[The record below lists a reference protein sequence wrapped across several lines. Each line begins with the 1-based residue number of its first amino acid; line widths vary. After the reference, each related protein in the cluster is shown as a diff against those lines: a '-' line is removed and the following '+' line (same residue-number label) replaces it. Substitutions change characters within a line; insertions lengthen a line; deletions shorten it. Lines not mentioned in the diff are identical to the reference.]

1 MRTKVC
7 SCGLVVRIVSFRRIG
22 GLRRR
27 KQRKRRACSSPVDES
42 IDLTASEAYANCF
55 IVTGGRRV
63 SVCDAQGRRLGRR
76 RNCFRRLAVVDK
88 ECSGKPVGFRGLLQ
102 RRYRAFHVGWY
113 GRQYR
118 VGGFRCEGRGD
129 LELASMDDRSAGA
142 VRLRRGRR
150 IDGSQSRSDQRP
162 GSRRGGL
169 PSAYSINGDAKI
181 PFTAAKKN
189 EDSGD
194 GVFLRAR
201 ESTIVNPAHAS
212 LAWIAVQ
219 CDEQVGTV
227 AYATAHP
234 TTFLFNSPNGNKD
247 WLFTGED
254 ALWDNAGEE
263 DELRSMSRRL
273 PGAGSGRMGQYLLV
287 QRGRRAEQ
295 RRQVLYD
302 GLRCEDLVPAFAAIA
317 GETRTPVN
325 WAM

>member
-1 MRTKVC
+1 M
-7 SCGLVVRIVSFRRIG
+7 
-22 GLRRR
+22 
-27 KQRKRRACSSPVDES
+27 
-42 IDLTASEAYANCF
+42 
-55 IVTGGRRV
+55 
-63 SVCDAQGRRLGRR
+63 
-76 RNCFRRLAVVDK
+76 VDK

-169 PSAYSINGDAKI
+169 LRPTLSMGTQRSLLRRRKERRFGRRRLPAGTGIDDRQSGSCIVGMDRRAVRRAGRHGSLCDGAPDDL
-181 PFTAAKKN
+181 PFQ
-189 EDSGD
+189 
-194 GVFLRAR
+194 
-201 ESTIVNPAHAS
+201 
-212 LAWIAVQ
+212 LAQRQQGLALHRRGRLVGQ
-219 CDEQVGTV
+219 CR
-227 AYATAHP
+227 
-234 TTFLFNSPNGNKD
+234 
-247 WLFTGED
+247 
-254 ALWDNAGEE
+254 EE

-302 GLRCEDLVPAFAAIA
+302 GLRCEDLVPALRPSL
-317 GETRTPVN
+317 GRQGRR
-325 WAM
+325 

>member
-1 MRTKVC
+1 MDRNLGAT
-7 SCGLVVRIVSFRRIG
+7 SALEADGAASF
-22 GLRRR
+22 
-27 KQRKRRACSSPVDES
+27 
-42 IDLTASEAYANCF
+42 
-55 IVTGGRRV
+55 
-63 SVCDAQGRRLGRR
+63 
-76 RNCFRRLAVVDK
+76 
-88 ECSGKPVGFRGLLQ
+88 GLLYQ
-102 RRYRAFHVGWY
+102 WGRKDPFY
-113 GRQYR
+113 G
-118 VGGFRCEGRGD
+118 GE
-129 LELASMDDRSAGA
+129 
-142 VRLRRGRR
+142 
-150 IDGSQSRSDQRP
+150 
-162 GSRRGGL
+162 
-169 PSAYSINGDAKI
+169 
-181 PFTAAKKN
+181 KN

-254 ALWDNAGEE
+254 ALWDNAGKKTNYDPCPAGYPFQIGE
-263 DELRSMSRRL
+263 RKAHRRL

-302 GLRCEDLVPAFAAIA
+302 GLRCEDLVPALRPSL
-317 GETRTPVN
+317 GRQGRR
-325 WAM
+325 